1 MLPRLPARTLVMWTT
16 CLALSLGGPM
26 MAAELRPNPWPVGT
40 SPGLTALAKAAEQN
54 RFAYI
59 FFWKTEGAATQQKRE
74 AFAAAIERLGERVD
88 PVSVCV
94 SAPEEKPTV
103 DAFKV
108 SRAPM
113 PLVLAVAPNGAVT
126 KAWPG
131 DFQAATAAEGM
142 ISDAAAS
149 CLKAIQDNKLALVS
163 VQNSTTL
170 HAEEAAQAVVGF
182 LNDERFTGSVEA
194 IFLDPAD
201 PAEAGFLAD
210 LKVSPTTDKAVTVL
224 LAPPGN
230 PVATFVG
237 GVSTAAIVAKVTDA
251 KNGCCPDG
259 KCGPGQCC
267 PGGKCGPTQKSSAP
281 SAAGSAPGASQ

>member
-1 MLPRLPARTLVMWTT
+1 MARRPRVLALLTWKT
-16 CLALSLGGPM
+16 CLALLLGQSM
-26 MAAELRPNPWPVGT
+26 MAAEVRPNPWPAGA
-40 SPGLTALAKAAEQN
+40 SPGLTALAKAAEEN

-59 FFWKTEGAATQQKRE
+59 FFWKAEGDATQRKRD
-74 AFAAAIERLGERVD
+74 AFDAAMNRLGDRVA

-94 SAPEEKPTV
+94 STPEEKPTV

-126 KAWPG
+126 KAWPLE
-131 DFQAATAAEGM
+131 FQADTAEEGM
-142 ISDAAAS
+142 VSDGMAA
-149 CLKAIQDNKLALVS
+149 CMKTFQDGKIAVVS
-163 VQNSTTL
+163 VQNSTTS

-182 LNDERFTGSVEA
+182 LNDERFTGSAEA
-194 IFLDPAD
+194 IFLDPVD

-210 LKVSPTTDKAVTVL
+210 LKVSPATDKAVTVL
-224 LAPPGN
+224 LAPPGS

-237 GVSTAAIVAKVTDA
+237 AVSTAAIVAKVTDA
-251 KNGCCPDG
+251 KSGCCPDG

-267 PGGKCGPTQKSSAP
+267 PGGTCGPSQKT
-281 SAAGSAPGASQ
+281 GANGARK